1 MTAPPPPPSRLDLRT
16 TTQLLKR
23 TASSFSSTPFT
34 FLLLSLLL
42 FSFRT
47 VVEDGTLIL
56 TAFIDRD
63 PSLRALLSRLDIA
76 GKNIPATLSSPP
88 TVNPRHRRRPFL
100 HLTRV
105 GTLDD
110 DFFSGDEYDDRTLF
124 GGGRRTQIN
133 GSFLSLSRFDP
144 KLGFSGS
151 VEDNG
156 IRASEIVRSGF
167 SFKGEGLLFTDGND
181 DDGDEGNQTVV
192 LENKEER
199 GDFPFFIKGMDL
211 GSRDSAALF
220 FLVCFLSAAYA
231 GTTSFIGTVWD
242 GSRLGLRRLSGFI
255 LMRWAVRDGMTQLLG
270 LWFFGEIE
278 DQYSFF
284 KLFVRQDVELLV
296 QKEGGLG
303 GESWKVLLKALDDD
317 IPFQLS
323 GTSLAGFNSLP
334 LFREVT
340 NNVLNLVITGFVH
353 FDLKALPSH
362 ISRKNIPATLASSPF
377 SIDHHHLQ
385 FYQSWSDWGFS
396 FKTESM
402 SFMNGRLI
410 TVITE
415 ILAIKELRVRKNGSL
430 ERSCVCIA
438 VGKEIRS
445 LVCSNL
451 RWYRLGMKMSHAASN
466 IFSGYSDVGTGK
478 GISFANAVEG
488 QSRMAVAYALK
499 KMEALKCCLVI

>member
-220 FLVCFLSAAYA
+220 FLVCFLSAAY
-231 GTTSFIGTVWD
+231 GWVILGFLVTYSWVLGIVFISVVNDHLRRTTSFIGTVWD

-284 KLFVRQDVELLV
+284 KLFVR
-296 QKEGGLG
+296 
-303 GESWKVLLKALDDD
+303 LKLM
-317 IPFQLS
+317 
-323 GTSLAGFNSLP
+323 
-334 LFREVT
+334 
-340 NNVLNLVITGFVH
+340 
-353 FDLKALPSH
+353 
-362 ISRKNIPATLASSPF
+362 PF
-377 SIDHHHLQ
+377 SVMLPWIR
-385 FYQSWSDWGFS
+385 GF
-396 FKTESM
+396 E
-402 SFMNGRLI
+402 
-410 TVITE
+410 
-415 ILAIKELRVRKNGSL
+415 
-430 ERSCVCIA
+430 
-438 VGKEIRS
+438 KEISGFLFIWFLWDTLVSFIFAVDAWVAIVDTRRS
-445 LVCSNL
+445 GRDIVREGVYLLSTIFCGKLFAAVFQSVVEVYFMVAWLIFYFAARCRVASTEGRRFGRRELEGFIEGL
-451 RWYRLGMKMSHAASN
+451 R
-466 IFSGYSDVGTGK
+466 
-478 GISFANAVEG
+478 
-488 QSRMAVAYALK
+488 
-499 KMEALKCCLVI
+499 